1 MNYMSI
7 IFIEGSGMMILGLS
21 MVYGLSGL
29 INEAFEF
36 GCFYLVRLRD
46 LD

>member
-7 IFIEGSGMMILGLS
+7 IFIEGSGTMSLGLS
-21 MVYGLSGL
+21 VVYGLSGL
-29 INEAFEF
+29 INEAFEC
-36 GCFYLVRLRD
+36 GCFYLVRFRD

>member
-21 MVYGLSGL
+21 VVYGLSGL

-36 GCFYLVRLRD
+36 GCFYLVRFRD
-46 LD
+46 FD

>member
-7 IFIEGSGMMILGLS
+7 IFIEGLGMMILGLS
-21 MVYGLSGL
+21 VVYRLSGL